1 MKLTCFPDAADRC
14 VRTSDEASTL
24 RAPSSIRWIQ
34 RSQFVAT
41 LLLAA
46 EVSLS
51 LGVASAEGQDT
62 AGPTLGL
69 SEALAKALEHNK
81 ELASFEYRFREQDGR
96 VEQAR
101 LIANPE
107 LKLSIEDAVGSG
119 RYEGFDSAQS
129 TLSLEW
135 VLERTI
141 RRRRVVSAQAGS
153 ALLAADADILRLD
166 LAAQTAQRFLSGL
179 ANQARLENADEAV
192 SLAESTVSAVGRRVQ
207 AGKAPSAELIRAEAE
222 LATARLSRDDVTHE
236 LQIAYHRL
244 SAQWGEI
251 EPGFSRVI
259 GELLAVPTTEPFATI
274 KERIGQN
281 PQLARFVSQ
290 ERVAKAN
297 LQLAEAKRWPTLRPS
312 VGVRR
317 FEATDDYA
325 VVAEFTIP
333 LPLLNR
339 NQGRVSESRAALART
354 RADADATRV
363 RVHTAL
369 FEVYEEM
376 QHHLHRV
383 STLRDEVIPRLA
395 KALEET
401 RRGYEQGRYSYF
413 EWRSVQADLLEA
425 RSKLVEASTGA
436 HRLVIALERLTGE
449 RVTKS

>member
-1 MKLTCFPDAADRC
+1 MKSTCFVETAGRC
-14 VRTSDEASTL
+14 IPRIDHARTRGPHPSVHRIGRAQFITTL
-24 RAPSSIRWIQ
+24 A
-34 RSQFVAT
+34 
-41 LLLAA
+41 LAA
-46 EVSLS
+46 GVSLP
-51 LGVASAEGQDT
+51 LGVASAEGQET
-62 AGPTLGL
+62 VGAVLGL

-81 ELASFEYRFREQDGR
+81 ELSAFEYQIREQDGR
-96 VEQAR
+96 VEQAH

-107 LKLSIEDAVGSG
+107 LKLSIDDALGSG
-119 RYEGFDSAQS
+119 RFEGFDRAQT

-135 VLERTI
+135 VLERTV
-141 RRRRVVSAQAGS
+141 RQRRVASAQAGS
-153 ALLAADADILRLD
+153 ALLVADAEIMRLD
-166 LAAQTAQRFLSGL
+166 LAAETAQRFLSGL

-192 SLAESTVSAVGRRVQ
+192 SLAESTVRAVSRRVRV
-207 AGKAPSAELIRAEAE
+207 GKAPRAELIRAEAE

-236 LQIAYHRL
+236 LRSAYHRL
-244 SAQWGEI
+244 SAQWGEV
-251 EPGFSRVI
+251 EPGFSRVT

-290 ERVAKAN
+290 ERVARAN

-317 FEATDDYA
+317 FEATDDFA
-325 VVAEFTIP
+325 VVAEFTLP

-339 NQGRVSESRAALART
+339 NEGRVSESRAALART
-354 RADADATRV
+354 RAEAEATRV
-363 RVHTAL
+363 RVLTAL

-376 QHHLHRV
+376 QHHLHRA

-395 KALEET
+395 EALDET

-425 RSKLVEASTGA
+425 RSQLVEASTGT